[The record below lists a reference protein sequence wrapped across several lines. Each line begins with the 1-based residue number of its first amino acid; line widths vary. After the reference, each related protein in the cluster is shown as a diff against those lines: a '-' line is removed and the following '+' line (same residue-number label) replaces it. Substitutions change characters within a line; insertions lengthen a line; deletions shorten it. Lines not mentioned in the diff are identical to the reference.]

1 MPDTP
6 PTSRTCSQEQLDV
19 FRLLYPLFK
28 EEVFRRR
35 DHMIRL
41 TAWATT
47 LMLFLLIFI
56 FLLGGAS
63 GPTSGSAMRWLA
75 MTGVAVAAGLFAYV
89 ILQQASRHRMAKQQ
103 LIVFEREMGLYQE
116 GRLLGG
122 STAYPEHWQTDWR
135 TDRSVMLYLVVLASL
150 TALVLCA
157 IFIRP

>member
-6 PTSRTCSQEQLDV
+6 PTSRTFSQEQLDV

-35 DHMIRL
+35 NHMIRL
-41 TAWATT
+41 TAWSTT
-47 LMLFLLIFI
+47 LMLFLLIF
-56 FLLGGAS
+56 LLGVTPAQI
-63 GPTSGSAMRWLA
+63 SGSPIRWFA
-75 MTGVAVAAGLFAYV
+75 MTGVAVSAGLFAYV

-116 GRLLGG
+116 DRLLGG

-150 TALVLCA
+150 TALVLCT
-157 IFIRP
+157 IFILP